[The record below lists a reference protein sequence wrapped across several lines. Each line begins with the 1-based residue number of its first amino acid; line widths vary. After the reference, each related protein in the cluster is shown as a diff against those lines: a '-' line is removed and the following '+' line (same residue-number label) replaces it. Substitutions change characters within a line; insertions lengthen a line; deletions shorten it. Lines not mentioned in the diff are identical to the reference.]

1 MRARLNFRSALAL
14 AALLNICVPLCGVTG
29 AAEAQQAPAQQR
41 PAKQAPAAQ
50 QSAAEPSASHLA
62 AARELVV
69 VSGMSRSFAGVLP
82 TTMQRLTNTFTQTR
96 PELAPDLAAVLV
108 EIKPEFDKRTD
119 QMIDTAA
126 HIFVRLMTEQEVTT
140 AVAFFKSDVGKKYVQ
155 VQPIFFNE
163 VINAM
168 QDWQQQMSQ
177 DMVARVREEMKKKG
191 HDL

>member
-1 MRARLNFRSALAL
+1 MRARLNIRAALAL
-14 AALLNICVPLCGVTG
+14 GAWLNICAPLCGVAG
-29 AAEAQQAPAQQR
+29 AAEAQQAQQQ
-41 PAKQAPAAQ
+41 PAKPVPPQPA
-50 QSAAEPSASHLA
+50 AAEPSASHLA
-62 AARELVV
+62 AARELVL

-82 TTMQRLTNTFTQTR
+82 ATMQRLTDTFTQTR
-96 PELAPDLAAVLV
+96 PELAPDLAAVLAGL
-108 EIKPEFDKRTD
+108 KPEFDKRTD

-126 HIFVRLMTEQEVTT
+126 HIFARLMTEPEITT
-140 AVAFFKSDVGKKYVQ
+140 AVAFFKSDVGKKYVE
-155 VQPIFFNE
+155 VQPIFFND